1 MELEFDKEIDAI
13 LRKARGST
21 AAAVNAADGTHL
33 DADTIAAFAENALPQ
48 ASRMLYMRHLA
59 DCDRCRKQ
67 LAQAAIFI
75 NEADR
80 AAASSV
86 SAPVIEV
93 KVPWYQKLF
102 TTQGLAVAMG
112 ALVLTLGAGLVYLM
126 IQSGGS
132 SSVSV
137 SQVTEQ
143 EAPKSAPAFGGSAE
157 TTANTSANIAIDQ
170 NTNRAAAVDGLPQ
183 SGQIAVNSSGIG
195 TGTGYSSMPSNT
207 AVGAVRSQPADD
219 IQPRVTDSTAGAEPP
234 RPVTAAPP
242 PPPKALDGVDADEER
257 KKDAQAEKTESKNL
271 DLSKRRETED
281 RRSYRRDMPPAASK
295 AGPSRAGPLQNQ
307 SNQTNNQVYE
317 MPVTRR
323 VGGKS
328 FNNRDGAWYDSAYH
342 GQATINYRRSS
353 VDYKQLDPKARRIAD
368 TLGGTVVIVW
378 KGKAYR
384 IQ

>member
-21 AAAVNAADGTHL
+21 GAGVNTANGTHP

-48 ASRMLYMRHLA
+48 KTKLLYMKHFA

-67 LAQAAIFI
+67 LSQMAMM
-75 NEADR
+75 NTEADA
-80 AAASSV
+80 AAASPV
-86 SAPVIEV
+86 SAPVAEV
-93 KVPWYQKLF
+93 TLPWYQRLF

-126 IQSGGS
+126 IQNSTDANN
-132 SSVSV
+132 VSV

-143 EAPKSAPAFGGSAE
+143 EAPRSAPAFGGDADISAD
-157 TTANTSANIAIDQ
+157 TNANTANALTSNSAANIA
-170 NTNRAAAVDGLPQ
+170 GLPQ
-183 SGQIAVNSSGIG
+183 SGQIAVNASEVGAG
-195 TGTGYSSMPSNT
+195 TGLGSTAANT
-207 AVGAVRSQPADD
+207 TLGASRAQPEDERKTA
-219 IQPRVTDSTAGAEPP
+219 VTDSVTGAEPP
-234 RPVTAAPP
+234 RPAAPP
-242 PPPKALDGVDADEER
+242 PPPVSLDVSEGEDG
-257 KKDAQAEKTESKNL
+257 KKDADGAKGEAKKLE
-271 DLSKRRETED
+271 LSKRRETD
-281 RRSYRRDMPPAASK
+281 DQRGYRRDAPPAAAK
-295 AGPSRAGPLQNQ
+295 AGPARAGPLQSQ
-307 SNQTNNQVYE
+307 SNQVNNQSFE

-328 FNNRDGAWYDSAYH
+328 FNNRDGAWYDTAYR

-353 VDYKQLDPKARRIAD
+353 VDYKQLDPAARNIAD
-368 TLGGTVVIVW
+368 TIGGTVVIVW